1 MSVTTLLNIIV
12 SCSGES
18 KDAAGGRR
26 GGSV

>member
-1 MSVTTLLNIIV
+1 MSVATSLNIIV

-26 GGSV
+26 GNSV